1 MGKAGS
7 ESSGCP
13 RLAHSPGSH
22 RTSSGSLVVTHPFH
36 PFNGQRL
43 SILFERKRTEGLLY
57 VCEGGPLGT
66 IGLPAAWTSLSEP
79 SAERPLTIEILSEL
93 AALVKALK
101 SNRAMSRCV
110 DEVVEEL

>member
-1 MGKAGS
+1 MGKYGRSAF
-7 ESSGCP
+7 P
-13 RLAHSPGSH
+13 RLAHNPGSH

-36 PFNGQRL
+36 PLRGQQL
-43 SILFERKRTEGLLY
+43 SILFERKRPEGLLY

-79 SAERPLTIEILSEL
+79 PAERPLTVEMLSEL

-101 SNRAMSRCV
+101 K
-110 DEVVEEL
+110 